1 MRTLLPPL
9 LAAAAMYGAVRLTAR
24 AIPEHALLRL
34 MAEVTAGAVSY
45 VLLSALFRLEAFRE
59 VVALARRQFIRK

>member
-34 MAEVTAGAVSY
+34 MAEVTVGAVCY

-59 VVALARRQFIRK
+59 VAAIVRKQFLHR